1 MQNLTQLRQWFEAIG
16 QTSKRTEKEHLLSE
30 AKNNG
35 QYRMALHYLLDPD
48 TVVGISAKKV
58 AKQTCIEAI
67 LPVHQNL
74 QLQDMFEYLCSHNTG
89 TDYDIAVVQ
98 HYLAGVNEAD
108 RLFAKELLIKSYRCG
123 VDAKT
128 ANKVLG
134 EGFVLDF
141 QVMLAQKYFEAP
153 DYVIG
158 KSFTLTQKLDGVRC
172 VAVKQGNDIKFFT
185 RQGKRLYGL
194 TEIEAQMKNI
204 EDDIVLDGEIL
215 ANGEG
220 TSAEQYGATTSALLS
235 DGEKA
240 GLTYHVFDI
249 LRPDEFFQQISVLP
263 YVLRREL
270 LEKTVPEGNAIK
282 VLPVLYIGDDVSQI
296 KTCLDAAR
304 KANQEGIMININ
316 DAPYHY
322 GRTKDLLKVKVMQDC
337 DLRIIGFEEGKGA
350 FSGTLGAIVVDYKGN
365 PLKVGSGY
373 SIADR
378 AEIWQAKDELMG
390 RVITVQYF
398 EETVPKSGIASL
410 RFPVYLRLREVG
422 KEPSYD

>member
-1 MQNLTQLRQWFEAIG
+1 
-16 QTSKRTEKEHLLSE
+16 
-30 AKNNG
+30 
-35 QYRMALHYLLDPD
+35 MALHYLLDPN
-48 TVVGISAKKV
+48 TVIGISEKKV

-67 LPVHQNL
+67 LPAHRNL
-74 QLQDMFEYLCSHNTG
+74 QLPDMFNYLRSHNTG

-98 HYLAGVNEAD
+98 HYLASIDEVD
-108 RLFAKELLIKSYRCG
+108 RQFAKELLIKSYRCG

-153 DYVIG
+153 DYVVG
-158 KSFTLTQKLDGVRC
+158 KTFTLTQKLDGVRC
-172 VAVKQGNDIKFFT
+172 VAVKQSDEIKFFT

-194 TEIEAQMKNI
+194 TEIVAQLELI
-204 EDDIVLDGEIL
+204 EGDVVLDGEIL
-215 ANGEG
+215 ANGDG
-220 TSAEQYGATTSALLS
+220 TSAEQYGATTSVLLS

-270 LEKTVPEGNAIK
+270 LEKTIPEGNAIQ
-282 VLPVLYIGDDVSQI
+282 VLPVLYSGDDVSQI
-296 KTCLDAAR
+296 KVHLDAAR

-316 DAPYHY
+316 NAPYHY

-350 FSGTLGAIVVDYKGN
+350 FSGTLGAIIVDYKGH

-373 SIADR
+373 SVADR
-378 AEIWQAKDELMG
+378 QSIWETRSELLG

-398 EETVPKSGIASL
+398 EETVPKSGIPSL

-422 KEPSYD
+422 KEPSCN